1 VAENAAAFHSSGV
14 PVTATN
20 HDFERSHFFYGLLYQ
35 FLVCCVNSKPCL
47 SASRQ
52 PRFVRSLAILF
63 TGRLLPHTDV
73 LALLMPLLFPYAV
86 CRNSTRSWDPGV
98 RERADATHR

>member
-1 VAENAAAFHSSGV
+1 
-14 PVTATN
+14 
-20 HDFERSHFFYGLLYQ
+20 
-35 FLVCCVNSKPCL
+35 
-47 SASRQ
+47 
-52 PRFVRSLAILF
+52 
-63 TGRLLPHTDV
+63 V